1 MKFDIGGPSAGRL
14 WSQMTVASVF
24 TFPINIPVGNV
35 SAVNGIYL
43 TKMLNHVGSR
53 ERRKKMKLTLEQ
65 KVFIEYGKARKALE
79 IAKKQLAKEMRRYSS
94 RHQARDYNNI
104 DILIRDVWRKRAAY
118 RTWVRVP
125 MNERFCDNCA
135 HEGTHP
141 DSTPCSEC
149 FRFSFPQAYEE
160 FDNWEPRKENEN

>member
-1 MKFDIGGPSAGRL
+1 
-14 WSQMTVASVF
+14 
-24 TFPINIPVGNV
+24 
-35 SAVNGIYL
+35 
-43 TKMLNHVGSR
+43 
-53 ERRKKMKLTLEQ
+53 MKLTLEQ

-104 DILIRDVWRKRAAY
+104 DILIRDVRRKRAAY

>member
-35 SAVNGIYL
+35 SAVNGTYL
-43 TKMLNHVGSR
+43 TKLLNHVGSR
-53 ERRKKMKLTLEQ
+53 ERRKKMKLTPEQ

-79 IAKKQLAKEMRRYSS
+79 IAKKQLAKEMHRYSS
-94 RHQARDYNNI
+94 WHQARDYNNI

-118 RTWVRVP
+118 RTWAWVP
-125 MNERFCDNCA
+125 MNKRFCNNCRYYRA
-135 HEGTHP
+135 SSLYG
-141 DSTPCSEC
+141 PCKEC
-149 FRFSFPQAYEE
+149 CRYPEPI
-160 FDNWEPRKENEN
+160 NWEPRKGNEN

>member
-79 IAKKQLAKEMRRYSS
+79 IAKKQLAKEMHQYSS
-94 RHQARDYNNI
+94 WHQARDYNNI

-125 MNERFCDNCA
+125 MNKRFCNNCRYYRA
-135 HEGTHP
+135 SSLYG
-141 DSTPCSEC
+141 PCKEC
-149 FRFSFPQAYEE
+149 CRYPEPI
-160 FDNWEPRKENEN
+160 NWEPRKGNEN

>member
-1 MKFDIGGPSAGRL
+1 MSFARNGPRAGRGRL
-14 WSQMTVASVF
+14 KRGTAVTANIQTILNGMIHVTNALMPISQKSWTA
-24 TFPINIPVGNV
+24 
-35 SAVNGIYL
+35 
-43 TKMLNHVGSR
+43 GSR

-94 RHQARDYNNI
+94 WHQARDYNNI

>member
-1 MKFDIGGPSAGRL
+1 
-14 WSQMTVASVF
+14 
-24 TFPINIPVGNV
+24 
-35 SAVNGIYL
+35 
-43 TKMLNHVGSR
+43 
-53 ERRKKMKLTLEQ
+53 MKLNPEQ
-65 KVFIEYGKARKALE
+65 KTVYEYGKAVKDLSNIIKEIRNKARMHCGVEYHELPLQYRVE
-79 IAKKQLAKEMRRYSS
+79 LLNYFGFETFVDEVRY
-94 RHQARDYNNI
+94 R
-104 DILIRDVWRKRAAY
+104 RAAC